1 MEVGAVP
8 SCFSPMLEKACTHD
22 YDYVNVFDRVPE
34 AEDPFIEPPIA
45 IAKADSLTPL
55 FGLVKFLLCARPSL
69 CPHRRQA
76 PVVIADPVVVEE
88 PVIIEDPVVVV
99 NVRTIANAVELNN
112 PDLLLYQQENINP
125 IRNSLN

>member
-69 CPHRRQA
+69 CPHRRRQA
-76 PVVIADPVVVEE
+76 PG
-88 PVIIEDPVVVV
+88 
-99 NVRTIANAVELNN
+99 LN
-112 PDLLLYQQENINP
+112 
-125 IRNSLN
+125 